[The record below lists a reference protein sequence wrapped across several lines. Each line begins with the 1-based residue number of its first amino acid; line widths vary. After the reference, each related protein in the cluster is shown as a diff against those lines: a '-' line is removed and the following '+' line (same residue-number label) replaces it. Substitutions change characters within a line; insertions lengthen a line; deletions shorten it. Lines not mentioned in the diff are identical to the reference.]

1 MKTEIKTAEEIAQY
15 VIDNRFSKSENDK
28 VTDSELYHFL
38 VDSIDQFKPKWISVE
53 DETPIIRGNYL
64 VTNGKTTMI
73 CGILNNRTFYGING
87 DTHWMPLPTPPEQ

>member
-38 VDSIDQFKPKWISVE
+38 VDSIEQFKPKWISVE
-53 DETPIIRGNYL
+53 DRLPEERIPVLCFGFGNQVFICNSPL
-64 VTNGKTTMI
+64 VGEI
-73 CGILNNRTFYGING
+73 
-87 DTHWMPLPTPPEQ
+87 THWIPLPTPPEK